1 MSEVAIN
8 DLLEAGVHFGHQTK
22 RWNPKM
28 KKFIF
33 TERNNIYII
42 DLKKT
47 QHLLTKACDCVR
59 EITAKGEAILFVG
72 TKPQASAIIKEEA
85 IRCSQFYVTNRW
97 LGGMLT
103 NYRTIRQS
111 IKRLDHIEKMAA
123 DGTYEHLTKK
133 EVLTH
138 EKHREKLSR
147 VLDGIREMNKVPGLV
162 IVVDTKKEK
171 IAVSEANR
179 LGIPVC
185 AILDTN
191 CDPDPITYPI
201 PGNDDAI
208 RSIQLL
214 LSHLTDAILEGMQL
228 RVDDTVV
235 AEKEQG
241 AGGTHKDGDR
251 SKKHRPPKGR
261 REDKREHGRKPEKRT
276 ESADKGKPISGV
288 DRSKASAPEMTDKQ
302 KITQMMPDDKTSKP
316 NKKDAKAEPESP
328 AKPVKSEEISETK
341 TPSADTA
348 AQSDIG
354 KDAETKSES

>member
-47 QHLLTKACDCVR
+47 QQLLTKACDSIR

-72 TKPQASAIIKEEA
+72 TKPQAAAIIKEES

-123 DGTYEHLTKK
+123 DGTYEQLTKK

-138 EKHREKLSR
+138 EKHREKLSN
-147 VLDGIREMNKVPGLV
+147 VLDGIREMNRIPGLV

-214 LSHLTDAILEGMQL
+214 LSHLTEAIIEGMQL
-228 RVDDTVV
+228 RVDETVV
-235 AEKEQG
+235 TEKEQG
-241 AGGTHKDGDR
+241 AGEKQKEDDR
-251 SKKHRPPKGR
+251 SKKRRPSKG
-261 REDKREHGRKPEKRT
+261 KREGKKEHTKKPEKRT
-276 ESADKGKPISGV
+276 VAKEEKTGSGDV
-288 DRSKASAPEMTDKQ
+288 TNKAGAPESTDKQ
-302 KITQMMPDDKTSKP
+302 KKTKKKSDDKTSKP
-316 NKKDAKAEPESP
+316 NKTGAKAEPESP
-328 AKPVKSEEISETK
+328 PKPVKSKENAEKET
-341 TPSADTA
+341 PAADTA
-348 AQSDIG
+348 SLNDTG
-354 KDAETKSES
+354 KDTETESGN

>member
-72 TKPQASAIIKEEA
+72 TKSQASAIIKEEA

-123 DGTYEHLTKK
+123 DGTFEHLTKK

-138 EKHREKLSR
+138 EKHREKLSSI
-147 VLDGIREMNKVPGLV
+147 LDGIREMNRIPGLV

-191 CDPDPITYPI
+191 CDPDPISYPI

-214 LSHLTDAILEGMQL
+214 LSHLTEAILEGMQL
-228 RVDDTVV
+228 RVDETVV

-241 AGGTHKDGDR
+241 AVGTHKDGDR

-261 REDKREHGRKPEKRT
+261 REDKRDHGRKPEKRT
-276 ESADKGKPISGV
+276 ESTDKGKKISGD
-288 DRSKASAPEMTDKQ
+288 DRSKASAPETTEKQ
-302 KITQMMPDDKTSKP
+302 KIAKKKPDEKTSTP
-316 NKKDAKAEPESP
+316 NKADVKAVPETSAKT
-328 AKPVKSEEISETK
+328 VKSETKPTTETPAVETASK
-341 TPSADTA
+341 NDT
-348 AQSDIG
+348 G
-354 KDAETKSES
+354 NDAVTKSES